1 MQAVYLIILF
11 QLINVFSSSICLY
24 FAACRIRCP
33 CLVMLG
39 LYSAVFQGCFLRSL
53 LRSLYVVAP
62 RLFLLSVILFVF
74 PIFLFIATMSLLA
87 TFLSVVFYIF
97 FSLLISEGI
106 TGF

>member
-1 MQAVYLIILF
+1 MF
-11 QLINVFSSSICLY
+11 
-24 FAACRIRCP
+24 
-33 CLVMLG
+33 
-39 LYSAVFQGCFLRSL
+39 
-53 LRSLYVVAP
+53 YVVAP

-87 TFLSVVFYIF
+87 TFLSVVFYIL